1 MKEGEAEQ
9 RHGARVIMITRRR
22 TVWTGCGSPRQ
33 RPSSCHAQVPSA
45 AITRRPRCPSA
56 ASLGRSGRTNG
67 RGSSLRRSLRCSE
80 ASERPLLI
88 LYRNDGFSYTVCNPP
103 VAIRLPSRRSA
114 LRVCDGR
121 WTHGWTMRCMYVQRS
136 SIFLSPAW
144 PGEPVNAW
152 VREPVRRAHDA
163 HIHPAPSSL
172 SSLLP
177 WSWSCTT
184 SCALTCSSCRQ
195 TRRRAWVGRAGWRR
209 AARIPSPTG

>member
-88 LYRNDGFSYTVCNPP
+88 LYRNDGARDPFRA
-103 VAIRLPSRRSA
+103 VAVTDIRSGHGHKGHAVTDTSRRA
-114 LRVCDGR
+114 PDPPAGR
-121 WTHGWTMRCMYVQRS
+121 RARTAEKSWLSDRS
-136 SIFLSPAW
+136 HASDHAGHNFH
-144 PGEPVNAW
+144 
-152 VREPVRRAHDA
+152 RVRRVATHHTHAFQALALAPPTAMDA
-163 HIHPAPSSL
+163 A
-172 SSLLP
+172 
-177 WSWSCTT
+177 
-184 SCALTCSSCRQ
+184 CA
-195 TRRRAWVGRAGWRR
+195 RR
-209 AARIPSPTG
+209 AAIVWTC

>member
-88 LYRNDGFSYTVCNPP
+88 LYRNDGFSYTVTLHCRCSESDCGVWVLILTRWSMDHALSHALSVDQPAALSQPRGRLIVTSHACCVLYSVECCAAPLPTSRAPP
-103 VAIRLPSRRSA
+103 
-114 LRVCDGR
+114 
-121 WTHGWTMRCMYVQRS
+121 
-136 SIFLSPAW
+136 SPLC
-144 PGEPVNAW
+144 P
-152 VREPVRRAHDA
+152 
-163 HIHPAPSSL
+163 
-172 SSLLP
+172 
-177 WSWSCTT
+177 
-184 SCALTCSSCRQ
+184 
-195 TRRRAWVGRAGWRR
+195 TRRQDNVCRGPRP
-209 AARIPSPTG
+209 I